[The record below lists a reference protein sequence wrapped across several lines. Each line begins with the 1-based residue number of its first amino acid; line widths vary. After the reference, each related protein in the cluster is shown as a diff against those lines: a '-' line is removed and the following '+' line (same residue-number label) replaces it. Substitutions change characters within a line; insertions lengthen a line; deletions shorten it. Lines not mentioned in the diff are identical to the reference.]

1 MGGSSSSGWS
11 PTVPSSPCERINIR
25 AGVNSPQAEA
35 LKDIKLNDVLT
46 LSLQQTPQI
55 SIIVSSDSHVV
66 GSLTG
71 PTIIQLINCIE
82 NGHQYSATV
91 VDLDGGSCVVQVEA
105 I

>member
-11 PTVPSSPCERINIR
+11 PTVPSNPCERINIR
-25 AGVNSPQAEA
+25 ANINSPQAEA
-35 LKDIKLNDVLT
+35 LQELELNNILT
-46 LSLQQTPQI
+46 VSLQQTPQI
-55 SIIVSSDSHVV
+55 SIIVSSDSHII

-71 PTIIQLINCIE
+71 PSITQLINCIE

-91 VDLDGGSCVVQVEA
+91 VDLDGGSCVVLVEA